1 MDISVETSGAVT
13 VVRVVGSVDGIS
25 APDLQAAFEQQVRDA
40 QVRLIADLA
49 GVEYTSSAGLRALL
63 GAMKAARTHGGD
75 LRLAAPRPDVRK
87 VLEMSGFASIL
98 KIFDDVS
105 AAAASYTA

>member
-1 MDISVETSGAVT
+1 MDISIEIRGTVT
-13 VVRVVGSVDGIS
+13 IVRVVGSVDGIS
-25 APDLQAAFEQQVRDA
+25 APDLQTAFEQQVRDA
-40 QVRLIADLA
+40 RVYLIADLA
-49 GVEYTSSAGLRALL
+49 GVAYTSSAGLRALL
-63 GAMKAARTHGGD
+63 GAMKDARTHGGD

-98 KIFDDVS
+98 KIFDDVA

>member
-1 MDISVETSGAVT
+1 MDTSIEISGAVT
-13 VVRVVGSVDGIS
+13 IVRVVGSVDGIS
-25 APDLQAAFEQQVRDA
+25 APDLQAVFEQQIHEAR
-40 QVRLIADLA
+40 VRLIADLA

-63 GAMKAARTHGGD
+63 GAMKDARTHGGD
-75 LRLAAPRPDVRK
+75 LRLAAPGPDVRK

-105 AAAASYTA
+105 AAAASYAA